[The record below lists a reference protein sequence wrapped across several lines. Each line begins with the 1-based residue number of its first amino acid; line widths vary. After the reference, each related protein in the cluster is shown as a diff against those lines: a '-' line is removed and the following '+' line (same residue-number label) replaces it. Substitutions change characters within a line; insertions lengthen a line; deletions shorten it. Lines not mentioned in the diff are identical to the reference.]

1 MEDRFE
7 SDIFNES
14 HKDFDSNKV
23 FESKKA
29 IQDYVFVDGNA
40 KNGNSIE
47 MNFAKQL
54 EAQKD
59 VKVYAKLPSKFYIP
73 TPMGKYTPD
82 WAIVFENDK
91 SREIY
96 FIAET
101 KGSLDSFELR
111 AVEKGKIN
119 CAKSLY
125 NKEGSKLHY
134 EQVTKFDDLY
144 NSIKIM
150 DSKQHK

>member
-1 MEDRFE
+1 
-7 SDIFNES
+7 
-14 HKDFDSNKV
+14 
-23 FESKKA
+23 
-29 IQDYVFVDGNA
+29 
-40 KNGNSIE
+40 

-101 KGSLDSFELR
+101 KGSLDSLELR

-144 NSIKIM
+144 NSIAIIDKN
-150 DSKQHK
+150 K